1 MKRLVFTLAALLVAA
16 VVSAQSLAEVA
27 RKEKERRKKLQT
39 SESHTYTEVDLRG
52 QGPMTEVTGAG
63 MAATPAEPAEGEPT
77 GESESSDGEQPDP
90 TKTREYWQSRLSRLD
105 GRIRELQA
113 RLQSPGYT
121 SNPRGAPERQAVER
135 ELEQAR
141 AERGALMDEARRAGV
156 PPGWLR

>member
-1 MKRLVFTLAALLVAA
+1 MKRLVFTLATLFLAA

-52 QGPMTEVTGAG
+52 QGPMTQVTGAG
-63 MAATPAEPAEGEPT
+63 TAAAPAEPAEDEPT
-77 GESESSDGEQPDP
+77 GESESGEREQPDP
-90 TKTREYWQSRLSRLD
+90 TQTREYWQGRLSRLD
-105 GRIRELQA
+105 GRIRELESQ
-113 RLQSPGYT
+113 LESPRYT
-121 SNPRGAPERQAVER
+121 ANPRGASERQAVER

-141 AERGALMDEARRAGV
+141 ADRGALMDEARRAGV